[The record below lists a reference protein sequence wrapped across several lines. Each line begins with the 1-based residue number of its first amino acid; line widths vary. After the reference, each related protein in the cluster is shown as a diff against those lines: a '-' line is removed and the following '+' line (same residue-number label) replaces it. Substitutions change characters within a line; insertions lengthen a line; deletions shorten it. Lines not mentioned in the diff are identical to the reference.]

1 MAATRQAPPILIFQ
15 DSMPSPAFHPSTKP
29 RPQLQPSAMPLQPLR
44 NAPTQHEPV
53 FAQPYVPLQHFSPQ
67 KTYPRSPPQ
76 PYGNIGYISIPPP
89 SLNQGYTDSPPKR
102 APPAQQQYRPE
113 PVSQQPLFTTFN
125 STFESFEQENYHP
138 SSSIHDNA
146 DFPEPSYLRKNHLKR
161 SYSDVQPG
169 HNRPLKNGGRPELE
183 DESPQFPEPDDMPSI
198 EDDGNKPP
206 YSYAQMIGMAILR
219 APHRRLTLAQIY
231 EWISTSF
238 AFYREDTKQ
247 GWHNSI
253 RHNLSLNKAFNKV
266 ERPKGDAG
274 KGCYWVIE
282 PGMEAQFL
290 KDKNRKA
297 NISSITIHAGI
308 MRPEIISASQPMPEL
323 APVFIHEPVT
333 QQRPQTAPALP
344 ELSSDATLPASDPAL
359 NEGDETGNVA
369 DLLPP
374 QSSPPTAIN
383 SSPPLA
389 TTHRRSGSSPTRPGQ
404 ASSLMRHKRNAT
416 MVDDSGYFSSI
427 ESSILRPNKKSN
439 VVLTSELDVEPRKMG
454 RGGRA
459 EEEIQRIR
467 SSSHD
472 LTPSHRRTRSV
483 NFALEPLSSSPIRPS
498 PFSKLNPITPSVF
511 FKKPMRPP
519 PSVSP
524 NTQLHLH
531 RKAMRDFTNSPIR
544 GFGLWGSATPSR
556 ALNSLPETWSPLEW
570 TSTSTALD
578 ADEFEIFSDAA
589 VGLIPATP
597 RYASS
602 PLKSARRPGLGRN
615 NSTTTASVLSEMLG
629 NPSRRLNV
637 KTPSRL
643 PKTLKRSPGFVLSG
657 SPLKGSM
664 TNVAIVDDEV
674 ENDFFN
680 FDNFENENE
689 LSDEG
694 VDLSKGF
701 GKIGAPAPAPAPKR
715 PSFGGRSLTSRF

>member
-1 MAATRQAPPILIFQ
+1 
-15 DSMPSPAFHPSTKP
+15 MPSPSLHASTKP

-44 NAPTQHEPV
+44 NAPRQHEPV
-53 FAQPYVPLQHFSPQ
+53 FAKPYVPIQQFSPQ
-67 KTYPRSPPQ
+67 KMLPISPPQ
-76 PYGNIGYISIPPP
+76 PYGNMGYVSIPPP
-89 SLNQGYTDSPPKR
+89 PMDHGYTDSPPKR
-102 APPAQQQYRPE
+102 VPLPPQPYRPE
-113 PVSQQPLFTTFN
+113 PVSQQPLFTTFS
-125 STFESFEQENYHP
+125 STFDSSEQENYYP

-146 DFPEPSYLRKNHLKR
+146 DFPEPSYLRRNHLKR
-161 SYSDVQPG
+161 SYSDVHPG
-169 HNRPLKNGGRPELE
+169 NHQPLKNGARPGIEEASAEL
-183 DESPQFPEPDDMPSI
+183 PEPEDMPPV

-219 APHRRLTLAQIY
+219 AHNRRLTLAQIY

-297 NISSITIHAGI
+297 NVSNITVHAGM
-308 MRPEIISASQPMPEL
+308 MRPDIFSASQPMPEL
-323 APVFIHEPVT
+323 APAFIHEPVL

-359 NEGDETGNVA
+359 VEEDVVGNAA
-369 DLLPP
+369 DLQQP
-374 QSSPPTAIN
+374 QSSPPDAIN

-389 TTHRRSGSSPTRPGQ
+389 PTHRRSGSSPTRSGQ

-416 MVDDSGYFSSI
+416 TMDDSGYFSSI
-427 ESSILRPNKKSN
+427 ESSILRPQTKSN
-439 VVLTSELDVEPRKMG
+439 VVLTSELDVEPRNKG

-472 LTPSHRRTRSV
+472 ITPSHRRTRSV
-483 NFALEPLSSSPIRPS
+483 NFALDVQSSSPIRSS
-498 PFSKLNPITPSVF
+498 PLKLNPMTPSVI

-531 RKAMRDFTNSPIR
+531 RQAMQDFTNSPIR

-556 ALNSLPETWSPLEW
+556 TFDSLTETWSPLKW
-570 TSTSTALD
+570 TAASASLD

-589 VGLIPATP
+589 VGLTPATP

-615 NSTTTASVLSEMLG
+615 NTTATAGVLSEMLG
-629 NPSRRLNV
+629 NASHRLNA

-643 PKTLKRSPGFVLSG
+643 PKTLKPSTGFVFSG

-664 TNVAIVDDEV
+664 TNVSIVDDEA
-674 ENDFFN
+674 ENDFFD
-680 FDNFENENE
+680 FDNFENENDF
-689 LSDEG
+689 SDEG

-701 GKIGAPAPAPAPKR
+701 GKIGAPAPAPAAKR
-715 PSFGGRSLTSRF
+715 PSLGGRSLTSRF